1 MSLLIRAKSLS
12 SAPVA
17 EDGKSDEVELKP
29 IRIVPSASVLVGG
42 GTDATCDPAVLG
54 AAFGGDGTLGLGLAM
69 PGTALRGDGGT
80 RGVTGGGGT
89 AAGLGGLALGAA
101 GVAIAVLGA
110 GGVGF
115 ATIGTAGLGGT
126 GARFGGGAFGI
137 ARAALVAAGG
147 LGVGGA
153 IFGGGI
159 AFGRAVAFGA
169 SAAEEGRFGCGG
181 GAMLG
186 RGGVVLKAVCRDGR
200 GGAPREAKLRGSE
213 SCDRGGSD
221 GGGSKPPFDAG
232 ATGARPDRSIP
243 GRVGCGPS
251 LSNTLK
257 STMTLGRLEPGGNT

>member
-1 MSLLIRAKSLS
+1 MSLLIRATSLS

-89 AAGLGGLALGAA
+89 AVGLGGL
-101 GVAIAVLGA
+101 VLGA
-110 GGVGF
+110 
-115 ATIGTAGLGGT
+115 AGLGGT
-126 GARFGGGAFGI
+126 DARFGGGGAFGI
-137 ARAALVAAGG
+137 SRAALVAAGG

-153 IFGGGI
+153 IFGDGI
-159 AFGRAVAFGA
+159 AFGAG
-169 SAAEEGRFGCGG
+169 AAEEGRFGCGG